1 MSQTC
6 TFNEV
11 LRSLR
16 NLASAPELDRTW
28 SGTNSPLV
36 ALSHRQQR
44 PSPTHARQG
53 VRITQIIEAL
63 LRRRL
68 DRLATCRCDILRQ
81 EYALQ
86 FRGRFPDP
94 GPWKLPRSFTARLS
108 EPLGISDLPVQ
119 RVRRSK
125 RRPYMFNIMVVGES
139 GLGKTTFMNTLFNA
153 PLTEQRTPKNLSA
166 SKTVAIDP
174 TTYELTEDG
183 VTLMLTVIDTPGF
196 GDQLNRETS
205 FEPIVDYI
213 DAQYDLYLQAE
224 SSQEM
229 RRNIRD
235 TRVHALLYFI
245 TPAGDNGLKELDV
258 EFLQRLC
265 TKVNVIPV
273 IAKAD
278 TLTPE
283 ETSAFKKAILRDF
296 ERHDIRV
303 YPTAHAEDR
312 ETLVDLER
320 YMPFA
325 VIGSDDFI
333 DVGGKKVRGR
343 SYRWGSVEV
352 ENDKH
357 CDFVHLRELLIRSN
371 LQDLIETTQTVHYSQ
386 YRSQQIREQGRP
398 ESFLACDEFYESRI
412 ENAKRSLADDMQRKE
427 DEMRQMFVAKVREKE
442 ASLRER
448 EEALALKRQQMMEEL
463 EKIRRSIE
471 SEESSYNDM
480 LNLDFVKPRDDTAIW
495 TTGRFTIQG
504 HPLFT
509 QAEENQ
515 VPNEA
520 DRLGHE
526 AKTAL
531 TVWDC
536 SVILAKMLEYQNTLG
551 DTAKSEFDVRGKR
564 VIELGAGRALVGMAA
579 AVLGAN
585 VVVTD
590 VDDVLPALRK
600 VIALNEHII
609 ASDKAESEFSGN
621 GRIEDPPFDLILA
634 ADVVWLHDL
643 IEPLVATIAGMQTRF
658 EDLRSD
664 TNAMTELSSPNTTT
678 LLAYQSRALRAG
690 RQLFSAMENHGLS
703 WDVLGDEHL
712 DPFYRKDNIVIYRIQ
727 KRRHG

>member
-1 MSQTC
+1 M
-6 TFNEV
+6 
-11 LRSLR
+11 
-16 NLASAPELDRTW
+16 
-28 SGTNSPLV
+28 PL
-36 ALSHRQQR
+36 
-44 PSPTHARQG
+44 
-53 VRITQIIEAL
+53 
-63 LRRRL
+63 
-68 DRLATCRCDILRQ
+68 

-245 TPAGDNGLKELDV
+245 TPSGDNGLKELDV
-258 EFLQRLC
+258 EFLQRLS

-343 SYRWGSVEV
+343 SYRWGAVEV

-471 SEESSYNDM
+471 AEESTYNEM
-480 LNLDFVKPRDDTAIW
+480 LKAKGTQKKFMGANLLGNIGVSEATKVRISSQSRESQLNSFWSSPGGPTWPTFDFVKPRDDSAIC

-504 HPLFT
+504 QPLFT
-509 QAEENQ
+509 QAEEDQ
-515 VPNEA
+515 GLGEA

-536 SVILAKMLEYQNTLG
+536 SVILAKMLEYQNTRAA
-551 DTAKSEFDVRGKR
+551 TAISEFDVRGKR

-590 VDDVLPALRK
+590 VDDVLPALKK

-609 ASDKAESEFSGN
+609 ASDKAESELSGK
-621 GRIEDPPFDLILA
+621 GRIEGVCNLDWTQRSNVISMLQPPFDLILA
-634 ADVVWLHDL
+634 ADVVWLYDL
-643 IEPLVATIAGMQTRF
+643 IEPLVATIA
-658 EDLRSD
+658 
-664 TNAMTELSSPNTTT
+664 ELSSPNTTT
-678 LLAYQSRALRAG
+678 LLAYQSRALRAD
-690 RQLFSAMENHGLS
+690 RQLFSALENHRLS
-703 WDVLGDEHL
+703 WEILGDEQL
-712 DPFYRKDNIVIYRIQ
+712 DLFYRKDNVVIYRIQ